1 MRAST
6 SLPVLAAAALLA
18 GGCATLPAPEVARG
32 QEPATDVRR
41 PADDRTEA
49 NDKKEDGKKDA
60 SGNDKKDKE
69 KEEKADKKDEKKGP
83 PKTLFQWAVGPE
95 VKDPDEDE
103 PKPITTDR
111 PDFTEASST
120 VGLGRVQLEAGY
132 TYTRDHFAGATRVD
146 HSFPEALLR
155 IGLFADWFELR
166 LGQNYH
172 STRTAFGPPAERLS
186 GPDDFYVGAKLGL
199 AEQRAYLPEL
209 AVILQATLPT
219 GARSLTTDRVLP
231 GVNFCYGWDV
241 VKELL
246 DAGGVFRASG
256 AVDGDRHSYVEF
268 AQSFS
273 LGYRVTKELRAY
285 GEWYAFYPTSATGP
299 GVASQHYFDTGL
311 AYQVTPDFQLDV
323 RAGWGLSKSADDFF
337 AGAGFSVRY

>member
-1 MRAST
+1 M
-6 SLPVLAAAALLA
+6 
-18 GGCATLPAPEVARG
+18 
-32 QEPATDVRR
+32 
-41 PADDRTEA
+41 
-49 NDKKEDGKKDA
+49 
-60 SGNDKKDKE
+60 
-69 KEEKADKKDEKKGP
+69 
-83 PKTLFQWAVGPE
+83 
-95 VKDPDEDE
+95 
-103 PKPITTDR
+103 
-111 PDFTEASST
+111 
-120 VGLGRVQLEAGY
+120 QLEAGY
-132 TYTRDHFAGATRVD
+132 TYTRDRFAGATRVD
-146 HSFPEALLR
+146 HSVPEALLR

-172 STRTAFGPPAERLS
+172 STRTVFGPPTEHLS
-186 GPDDFYVGAKLGL
+186 GPDDLYFGAKVGL

-219 GARSLTTDRVLP
+219 GTRGLTTDRVLP

-241 VKELL
+241 VKDLV
-246 DAGGVFRASG
+246 DAGGVFRVNG
-256 AVDGDRHSYVEF
+256 AVDGDRHSYLEL

-285 GEWYAFYPTSATGP
+285 AEWYAFYPTSATAP
-299 GVASQHYFDTGL
+299 GVTAQHYFDTGL

>member
-1 MRAST
+1 MRASL
-6 SLPVLAAAALLA
+6 LPGILLAAAALT
-18 GGCATLPAPEVARG
+18 GGCASVPAPEVARG
-32 QEPATDVRR
+32 QAPATDVKP
-41 PADDRTEA
+41 PAGDWKRAKKEA
-49 NDKKEDGKKDA
+49 NGDEKDA
-60 SGNDKKDKE
+60 NKDE
-69 KEEKADKKDEKKGP
+69 KEGKKDEKKVP
-83 PKTLFQWAVGPE
+83 PRTLFRWEIGPE
-95 VKDPDEDE
+95 VEDQAEDE

-132 TYTRDHFAGATRVD
+132 TYTRDRFAGATRVD

-172 STRTAFGPPAERLS
+172 STRTVFGPPTERLS

-256 AVDGDRHSYVEF
+256 AVDGDRHSYVEL
-268 AQSFS
+268 AQSFAV
-273 LGYRVTKELRAY
+273 GYQVTRELRAY
-285 GEWYAFYPTSATGP
+285 GEWYAFYPTGP
-299 GVASQHYFDTGL
+299 TAPGTTAQHYFDTGL
-311 AYQVTPDFQLDV
+311 AYRVTPDFQLDV
-323 RAGWGLSKSADDFF
+323 RVGWGLSKSADDFF